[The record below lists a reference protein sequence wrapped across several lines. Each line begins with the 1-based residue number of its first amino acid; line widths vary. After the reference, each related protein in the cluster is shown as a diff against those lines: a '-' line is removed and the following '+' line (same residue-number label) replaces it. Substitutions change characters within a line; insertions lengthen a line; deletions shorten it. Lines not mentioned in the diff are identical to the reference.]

1 MLEEEVLDTHKM
13 VMDHTTRF
21 LDGARNVF
29 STTHEVDYDQEG
41 KTAFPR
47 LFQLTPNPCI
57 RACLRSPGRV
67 RAHTLA
73 NARTHAF
80 TYACTHA

>member
-13 VMDHTTRF
+13 VMDHTNRF

-41 KTAFPR
+41 KTVI
-47 LFQLTPNPCI
+47 PCFV
-57 RACLRSPGRV
+57 S
-67 RAHTLA
+67 
-73 NARTHAF
+73 
-80 TYACTHA
+80 